1 MIIDIFLIITSI
13 IISLIGTTYVYFK
26 RENFGNK
33 LNYYA
38 NSSIYLF
45 LGIFFFTLFLLSTEI
60 YFTGNIALVF
70 WKISI
75 VFWVFSLG
83 LLSVIHRFI
92 IKFEKKVV
100 LSTLFYSLIIG
111 IILGLTF
118 FSEAFAIN
126 SISGY
131 YSIRFKN
138 LLLLLILLCY
148 NFIIIGVFCYNLI
161 KFYSSIGDNKSKKL
175 LCSFSIQFSLMIISY
190 SVYIL
195 TQNFIFRYLY
205 VVVYL
210 TGAFLASCYIIRKP
224 FLFIELTN
232 RIYDFIIFHRSGILL
247 YSYNFETGE
256 ETDDSLLKGSIL
268 IGINHI
274 LSNFINK
281 KDQLGLIKMQNRDI
295 IFEYDN
301 NHGYAILLTTN
312 HKNDYI
318 DRAVNN
324 FMNKF
329 TILNREKLKNI
340 NGLIDVSAFGNA
352 KEIITEFFKPFI
364 KRIR

>member
-1 MIIDIFLIITSI
+1 MIIDILLIIVSI
-13 IISLIGTTYVYFK
+13 IISVFGIIYVYFK
-26 RENFGNK
+26 RENFGTK
-33 LNYYA
+33 LNYYL
-38 NSSIYLF
+38 NSLIYLL
-45 LGIFFFTLFLLSTEI
+45 LGIFFFTSFLLSTGL
-60 YFTGNIALVF
+60 YFTENIALIF

-75 VFWVFSLG
+75 IFWVFSLE
-83 LLSVIHRFI
+83 LLSIIHRFT

-111 IILGLTF
+111 IIISLTF
-118 FSEAFAIN
+118 SSEAFTIN
-126 SISGY
+126 SINGV
-131 YSIRFKN
+131 YSYEFTN
-138 LLLLLILLCY
+138 LLLLLILLWY

-161 KFYSSIGDNKSKKL
+161 KFYPIISNNRSKKL
-175 LCSFSIQFSLMIISY
+175 LSSLSIQFSLIIIMY

-195 TQNFIFRYLY
+195 TQNFVLRYILA
-205 VVVYL
+205 VIYL
-210 TGAFLASCYIIRKP
+210 IGAFLASYYIIKKP

-232 RIYDFIIFHRSGILL
+232 KIYDFIIFHRSGILL
-247 YSYNFETGE
+247 YSFNFETGE

-295 IFEYDN
+295 ILEYDN

-312 HKNDYI
+312 NKNDYI

-329 TILNREKLKNI
+329 TSLNKEKLKNL

-364 KRIR
+364 NRIR